1 MKRTDTTEQHERGA
15 SLVEFALVL
24 PILAA
29 FLLGTLSAG
38 LAYNRN
44 NSLNNAARESARYA
58 ATLPVDGSMSAW
70 LTSVAA
76 VAESAASGDLDDG
89 VAGQYVC
96 VAYVHPNG
104 TDADDQTTR
113 LTETAGVQSTAVGST
128 CFTDGRPDSE
138 RRVQIQVQRDT
149 DIEVVLFSST
159 VTLDGESVVRFE
171 RAD

>member
-76 VAESAASGDLDDG
+76 VAESAASGDLD
-89 VAGQYVC
+89 AGGRAAQS
-96 VAYVHPNG
+96 
-104 TDADDQTTR
+104 
-113 LTETAGVQSTAVGST
+113 AGLPG
-128 CFTDGRPDSE
+128 
-138 RRVQIQVQRDT
+138 
-149 DIEVVLFSST
+149 
-159 VTLDGESVVRFE
+159 
-171 RAD
+171 